1 MKSAYFFNLSYRFFF
16 LNSFSKFSKKTCVT
30 NGEFYFSRQIKN
42 GSKDFAFFNF
52 PDPSKNILPHLIA
65 EVCKEISFPKWLD
78 ISMQNPR
85 DLCKSGPRNEGL
97 FQSFSRWHMVNFVYK
112 LGPGRALFKKDYV
125 F

>member
-16 LNSFSKFSKKTCVT
+16 QNSFSKFSKKTCVT

-65 EVCKEISFPKWLD
+65 EVCKEMCFHV
-78 ISMQNPR
+78 
-85 DLCKSGPRNEGL
+85 
-97 FQSFSRWHMVNFVYK
+97 FQSGWISQCKTQEIYVKSRVGVHYSKKIMS
-112 LGPGRALFKKDYV
+112 FKVPICFGIFILRLKKGYRI
-125 F
+125 